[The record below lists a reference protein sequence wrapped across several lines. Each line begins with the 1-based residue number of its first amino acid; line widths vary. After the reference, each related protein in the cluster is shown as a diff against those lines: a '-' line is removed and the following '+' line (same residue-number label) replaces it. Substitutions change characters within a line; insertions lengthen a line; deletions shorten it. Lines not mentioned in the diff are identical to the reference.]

1 VTRGRLPQ
9 RAGSLGLNGAGA
21 AAAVPHTQ
29 HSLRLM
35 IQVDAMLTSMV
46 ADSKAIVK
54 TGKAKYGSETVKS
67 VNQAI
72 PPVFILS
79 TGRLAI

>member
-1 VTRGRLPQ
+1 
-9 RAGSLGLNGAGA
+9 
-21 AAAVPHTQ
+21 
-29 HSLRLM
+29 M